1 MNIQK
6 LKELALQKRVLEAEL
21 LA

>member
-1 MNIQK
+1 MKIQK
-6 LKELALQKRVLEAEL
+6 LKELALQKRVLEAEI